1 MKRLFFLSIVSLVA
15 LGSCKSDS
23 KALEVEASETASQID
38 VSSAIE
44 TLSGELIFSDT
55 IAVLKKE
62 NLIYGVEM
70 NAKAK
75 DLIAEAKQ
83 LNKDPFSSFDVILE
97 ADIKDNP
104 EENAWPQIIDIQ
116 TIINIKPSSEDD
128 SLRLYKQE

>member
-1 MKRLFFLSIVSLVA
+1 MKRLLFLSLVSLVG
-15 LGSCKSDS
+15 LESCKSDS
-23 KALEVEASETASQID
+23 KASEVEASEIASQID
-38 VSSAIE
+38 VSDAVE

-83 LNKDPFSSFDVILE
+83 LNSDPFSSFDVILE

-128 SLRLYKQE
+128 SLRLYK

>member
-15 LGSCKSDS
+15 LESCKLDS
-23 KALEVEASETASQID
+23 KASEVEASETASQID

-75 DLIAEAKQ
+75 YLIAEAKQ